1 MLYQKKYCF
10 QNLFQVA
17 TDDDAEV
24 RKNVCRALVMLLEV
38 RMDRLIPDIDN
49 IIEYMLVRTQDSDE
63 SVALEACEFWLSLAE
78 QPICRNVLTNHL
90 SRLVPVL
97 VRGMKYSE
105 IDIILLK
112 GDVEEDDNVPDK
124 EEDIKPRFHKSR
136 THMIKNSVGSVHENG
151 TEKDDDD
158 DYDDGDDDG
167 SLSDWNLRKCS
178 AAALD
183 VLANVFRDDLLPILI
198 PILKETLFHQDWDIK
213 ESGILALGKK
223 VYVDYRP
230 VKFVPH

>member
-1 MLYQKKYCF
+1 MFL
-10 QNLFQVA
+10 VA

-24 RKNVCRALVMLLEV
+24 RKNVCKALVMLLEV
-38 RMDRLIPDIDN
+38 RMDRLIPHIDN
-49 IIEYMLVRTQDSDE
+49 IIEYMLLRTQDADE

-78 QPICRNVLTNHL
+78 QPICRNVLRNHL
-90 SRLVPVL
+90 NRLVPVL

-112 GDVEEDDNVPDK
+112 GDVEEDDNIPDK
-124 EEDIKPRFHKSR
+124 EEDIRPRFHKSK
-136 THMIKNSVGSVHENG
+136 THTIKNAMGSNSTENG
-151 TEKDDDD
+151 TDKDDDD
-158 DYDDGDDDG
+158 DYDDVDDDG

-213 ESGILALGKK
+213 ESGILALGKFFSYNHRK
-223 VYVDYRP
+223 Y
-230 VKFVPH
+230 

>member
-1 MLYQKKYCF
+1 
-10 QNLFQVA
+10 
-17 TDDDAEV
+17 
-24 RKNVCRALVMLLEV
+24 MLLEV

-49 IIEYMLVRTQDSDE
+49 IIEYMLIRTQDSDE

-78 QPICRNVLTNHL
+78 QPICRNVLANHL
-90 SRLVPVL
+90 NRLVPVL
-97 VRGMKYSE
+97 VSGMKYSE

-136 THMIKNSVGSVHENG
+136 AHVMKNSFGSINENAV
-151 TEKDDDD
+151 EKEDDEE
-158 DYDDGDDDG
+158 YDDGDDDG

-198 PILKETLFHQDWDIK
+198 PILKETLFHKSWDIV

-223 VYVDYRP
+223 CS
-230 VKFVPH
+230 KI